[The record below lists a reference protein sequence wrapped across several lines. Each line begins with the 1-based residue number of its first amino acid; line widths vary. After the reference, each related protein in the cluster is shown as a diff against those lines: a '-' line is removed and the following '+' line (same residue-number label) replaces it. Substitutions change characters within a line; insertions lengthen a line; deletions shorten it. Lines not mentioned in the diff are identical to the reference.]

1 MALRTAMKASR
12 ATKKASKAVKQDP
25 KPKFKADRKLD
36 KEVEER
42 LAKQDK
48 IAKDA
53 DKAKAKGDK
62 PKAAPKSRTGRAFE
76 QTAAEKAADKAP
88 KPKTDKRAARAG
100 AFVTNAQ
107 KKAIADAPSVQALT
121 SLQAKFDA
129 DVKKLKNATDDEK
142 KERIDKI
149 RALIKG
155 RKEAIRK
162 KAADAAKP
170 KKADTRPARKK
181 PQSAKERQDAA
192 VGRSLTPRRAPAN
205 DKKPSMAMM
214 TSYTSMERGAA
225 IAKAGRDLRAGK
237 ITQAQHDAIVDAVNL
252 KNEREVARSAAKRSG
267 KKRVTLPKAPKG
279 MEPQRGAAKGL
290 FNKGGVVQG
299 KPRTGHT
306 DMRMGGIFYK

>member
-12 ATKKASKAVKQDP
+12 AAKKAGKAAKKAKEDP

-36 KEVEER
+36 KEIEER

-53 DKAKAKGDK
+53 DKAKAKGAK

-88 KPKTDKRAARAG
+88 KPKTDNRVARAG

-142 KERIDKI
+142 KKRIDKI
-149 RALIKG
+149 RSLISS

-162 KAADAAKP
+162 RAADAAKP

-225 IAKAGRDLRAGK
+225 IAKAGRDLRDGK
-237 ITQAQHDAIVDAVNL
+237 ITQAQHDAIVKAIRA
-252 KNEREVARSAAKRSG
+252 KNEKEVVRSAAKRSG
-267 KKRVTLPKAPKG
+267 TKRVTLPKAPKG
-279 MEPQRGAAKGL
+279 MEPQRGAARGL
-290 FNKGGVVQG
+290 FRKGGYVNCGASV
-299 KPRTGHT
+299 KPN
-306 DMRMGGIFYK
+306 RMSRK

>member
-1 MALRTAMKASR
+1 MVLRTSMKAGK
-12 ATKKASKAVKQDP
+12 AAKKASKAAKQDP

-48 IAKDA
+48 VAKDA

-88 KPKTDKRAARAG
+88 KDTRVARAG
-100 AFVTNAQ
+100 GNVTGAQ
-107 KKAIADAPSVQALT
+107 KKAIDDAPSVQALT
-121 SLQAKFDA
+121 SIRSKLVN
-129 DVKKLKNATDDEK
+129 DVKKLKNATDAEK
-142 KERIDKI
+142 KERVAKI
-149 RALIKG
+149 RKLVED

-192 VGRSLTPRRAPAN
+192 VGKARTPRSAPAN
-205 DKKPSMAMM
+205 DKKVSMAMM

-225 IAKAGRDLRAGK
+225 IAKAGRDLRANR
-237 ITQAQHDAIVDAVNL
+237 ITQAQHDAIVDAINL

-290 FNKGGVVQG
+290 FNKGGVV
-299 KPRTGHT
+299 KDKSRTGHT

>member
-1 MALRTAMKASR
+1 MVLRTTMKAGK
-12 ATKKASKAVKQDP
+12 ATRKASKAAKADP

-36 KEVEER
+36 KEIEER

-48 IAKDA
+48 VAKDA

-88 KPKTDKRAARAG
+88 KDTRVARAG
-100 AFVTNAQ
+100 GNVTNAQ

-121 SLQAKFDA
+121 SIRSKLVN
-129 DVKKLKNATDDEK
+129 DVKKLKNATDAEK
-142 KERIDKI
+142 KERVAKI
-149 RALIKG
+149 RKLVED

-192 VGRSLTPRRAPAN
+192 VGKSLTPRRAPAN
-205 DKKPSMAMM
+205 DKKPSMAMV

-225 IAKAGRDLRAGK
+225 IEKAGRDLRAGK
-237 ITQAQHDAIVDAVNL
+237 ITQAQHDAIVAAIDAKNRAEVDAVSRKASQRNRDRAQF
-252 KNEREVARSAAKRSG
+252 KGYDPSKS
-267 KKRVTLPKAPKG
+267 LPF
-279 MEPQRGAAKGL
+279 AKG
-290 FNKGGVVQG
+290 GSVQG
-299 KPRTGHT
+299 KSRTGHT

>member
-1 MALRTAMKASR
+1 MALRTGMKAGR
-12 ATKKASKAVKQDP
+12 AATKAGKAAKKAKQDP

-36 KEVEER
+36 KEIEER

-88 KPKTDKRAARAG
+88 KPKTDKRVARAG
-100 AFVTNAQ
+100 AAVTNAQ

-149 RALIKG
+149 RSLISS

-162 KAADAAKP
+162 RAADAAKP
-170 KKADTRPARKK
+170 KKTDTRPARKK
-181 PQSAKERQDAA
+181 PQSAEERRDARVGKRRSIGTGAWKKEGMGDY
-192 VGRSLTPRRAPAN
+192 
-205 DKKPSMAMM
+205 
-214 TSYTSMERGAA
+214 TSYTSMKRASA
-225 IAKAGRDLRAGK
+225 IVRAGRELREGK
-237 ITQAQHDAIVDAVNL
+237 ITEAEYKAIMRAIGAADQIESTL
-252 KNEREVARSAAKRSG
+252 KAAKSTG
-267 KKRVTLPKAPKG
+267 KKKVTLPKAPRG
-279 MEPQRGAAKGL
+279 MEPEHGAARGL
-290 FNKGGVVQG
+290 FRKGGYVNCGASVPATQG
-299 KPRTGHT
+299 RK
-306 DMRMGGIFYK
+306 K

>member
-12 ATKKASKAVKQDP
+12 AAKKAGKAAKKAKQDP

-36 KEVEER
+36 KEIEER

-88 KPKTDKRAARAG
+88 KDTRVARAG
-100 AFVTNAQ
+100 GNVTNAQ

-121 SLQAKFDA
+121 SVRTKLVN
-129 DVKKLKNATDDEK
+129 DVAKLKNATEAEK
-142 KERIDKI
+142 KERVAKI
-149 RALIKG
+149 RKLVED

-170 KKADTRPARKK
+170 KKPDTRPARKK

-192 VGRSLTPRRAPAN
+192 VGKALTPRRAPAN

-225 IAKAGRDLRAGK
+225 IEKAGRDLRAGK
-237 ITQAQHDAIVDAVNL
+237 ITQAQHDAIVAAIDAKNRAEVNVMSR
-252 KNEREVARSAAKRSG
+252 KTAQRNRDRAQFKGYDPSKS
-267 KKRVTLPKAPKG
+267 LP
-279 MEPQRGAAKGL
+279 
-290 FNKGGVVQG
+290 FVKGGVVKG